1 MYLKMVDIVE
11 KYLDSYLKFPLSLE
25 TMEKVV
31 DNNAKISMTRAG
43 KDISVTNKQEL
54 LEFFSNKDN
63 YDLVEDVFLLR
74 KSMLGDYVNTVD
86 IEMVTK
92 QLHRFGDEIREL
104 KIFDKIKFS
113 IRDGKLTLINHDW
126 SVQD

>member
-1 MYLKMVDIVE
+1 MVDIVE
-11 KYLDSYLKFPLSLE
+11 KYLDSYLKCPLSLG
-25 TMEKVV
+25 TMEEVV
-31 DNNAKISMTRAG
+31 GDNAKINMTRAG
-43 KDISVTNKQEL
+43 KDIGVTNKQEL